1 MKGIFVNHMIDKIII
16 LPLSVLNP
24 KLSKYHD
31 YHKKSLKWSAS
42 QVLANTLKVK
52 NYMYNKHFAVLSIE
66 TR

>member
-42 QVLANTLKVK
+42 QVLANTLKV
-52 NYMYNKHFAVLSIE
+52 
-66 TR
+66 